1 MSRGPAEFRAAGAI
15 AIVGIGARCAVGLQA
30 RTAAAAVRAGVTGF
44 GDHPYA
50 IDQAG
55 DPIVVARDPILD
67 VALQGPERFVALARP
82 ALFEAL
88 APLAERGIG
97 TTALPVMIGL
107 PEPRPG
113 LPECDAALAQ
123 LAAEVTRAALDGSR
137 VTTLPRG
144 NAAGLLAMRQARELL
159 LAGQDR
165 FCVAGGVDSYLSVDT
180 LEWLDAQGMLK
191 SSANRNGF
199 LPGEAAGFCLLA
211 SAATAQAFEL
221 PVLAWL
227 ETAGRAV
234 EASPIRTRTVC
245 VGRGLSDAIEQALA
259 PLRMP
264 QDQVD
269 ESICDMNGEPYRSE
283 EFAFTVLRTQKSFVD
298 FSRFVTPADCW
309 GDVGAASGPLFAGL
323 AIASQLRGYAKGPR
337 TMLWASSEGGDRAAV
352 VLRASASVVAQ
363 GGSR

>member
-1 MSRGPAEFRAAGAI
+1 MLDK
-15 AIVGIGARCAVGLQA
+15 VGE
-30 RTAAAAVRAGVTGF
+30 
-44 GDHPYA
+44 
-50 IDQAG
+50 
-55 DPIVVARDPILD
+55 PIVVAREPTLD
-67 VALQGPERFVALARP
+67 AALQGPERFVALAHP
-82 ALFEAL
+82 ALTEAF
-88 APLAERGIG
+88 APLAQRGIG
-97 TTALPVMIGL
+97 TQALPVLIGL

-113 LPECDAALAQ
+113 VPDASGALAR
-123 LAAEVTRAALDGSR
+123 LVTHATHAAPGGARIA
-137 VTTLPRG
+137 TLPRG
-144 NAAGLLAMRQARELL
+144 NASGLLVMQQAREVIA
-159 LAGQDR
+159 AGQSC
-165 FCVAGGVDSYLSVDT
+165 FCVAGGVDSYLSADC

-211 SAATAQAFEL
+211 SGATAREFEL

-234 EASPIRTRTVC
+234 EESRIRTRTIC

-264 QDQVD
+264 QERID

-283 EFAFTVLRTQKSFVD
+283 EFAFTVLRTQKSFID

-309 GDVGAASGPLFAGL
+309 GDVGAASGPLFASL
-323 AIASQLRGYAKGPR
+323 AIASQMRGYAKGPR

-352 VLRASASVVAQ
+352 VLRAASPVASHD
-363 GGSR
+363 GGR